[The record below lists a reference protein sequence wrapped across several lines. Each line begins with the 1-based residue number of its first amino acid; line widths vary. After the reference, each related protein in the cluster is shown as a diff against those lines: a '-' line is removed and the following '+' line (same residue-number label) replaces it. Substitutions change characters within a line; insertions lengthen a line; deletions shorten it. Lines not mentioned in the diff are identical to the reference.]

1 MKINMTIILFA
12 AILFLSFSVGI
23 ALAFRC
29 GLGLVS
35 SGDSKTQ
42 VLLTC
47 GKPTS
52 KEKSCENSQQ
62 YTSIDK
68 HGKVKKHKKC
78 GKKLEV
84 WHYNCG
90 DNDFI
95 YKLTFE
101 NEKLADEITEGR
113 GRGKSDCR
121 GK

>member
-12 AILFLSFSVGI
+12 VILFLSFSIGK
-23 ALAFRC
+23 AWAFRC
-29 GLGLVS
+29 GSGLVS
-35 SGDSKTQ
+35 DGDSKTQ
-42 VLLTC
+42 VMVTC

-62 YTSIDK
+62 YTTIDK
-68 HGKVKKHKKC
+68 YGKVKNHRKC

-84 WHYNCG
+84 WYYNCG

-101 NEKLADEITEGR
+101 NGKLADETNEGR
-113 GRGKSDCR
+113 GKGKSDCR